1 MSGSLTLP
9 TEAQTL
15 DADERLEVLKK
26 VGLGTPM
33 TDLAVITGGRI
44 SSFEVGVGEDSIF
57 QGPPTKYRSA
67 LYMTRSATGVGSI
80 WGVYDE
86 PMFKKSAATY
96 CFDPGATNAVIRPM
110 LPTCFM
116 VVATNF
122 ISSSPKE
129 TYTDERTNVEE
140 IAYGE
145 YPQFAVSPEMQEELE
160 NNLQSRKLYMTGK
173 NYTFNSSSYERPK
186 TVDGHRDNSFKPT
199 NYSEYEYQGKKYVRV
214 KADIN
219 IGAKSNKIMLANGRI
234 CTHGDSVWLE
244 VSPVIWYVDKKSQF
258 LISKYGLLSG
268 IRFDDKEYHGKF
280 EETEIKKYMD
290 NYMANNLFLTSSL
303 KKEIPLNDEEAYSYN
318 FSSEKTNRSR

>member
-1 MSGSLTLP
+1 MKCSLTLP

-26 VGLGTPM
+26 VGLGAFM
-33 TDLAVITGGRI
+33 TDLAVITGGHI

-80 WGVYDE
+80 WGVYDD

-110 LPTCFM
+110 M
-116 VVATNF
+116 ATNF
-122 ISSSPKE
+122 ISFSPKE

-145 YPQFAVSPEMQEELE
+145 YPQFAVSPKMQEELE
-160 NNLQSRKLYMTGK
+160 NNLQSRNLYMTGK
-173 NYTFNSSSYERPK
+173 NYTFNSPSYERPK

-214 KADIN
+214 KADIY
-219 IGAKSNKIMLANGRI
+219 IVSMSNKIMLSNGMI
-234 CTHGDSVWLE
+234 CTSGDSVWLE

-268 IRFDDKEYHGKF
+268 IRFDDKKYYGKF
-280 EETEIKKYMD
+280 EETEMKKYMD

-318 FSSEKTNRSR
+318 FSSERTNRSR

>member
-1 MSGSLTLP
+1 MNGSLTLP
-9 TEAQTL
+9 TQAQTL

-33 TDLAVITGGRI
+33 TDLAVITGGYI
-44 SSFEVGVGEDSIF
+44 SSLEVGTGEFSDYL
-57 QGPPTKYRSA
+57 GPASNQHSA
-67 LYMTRSATGVGSI
+67 LYMTRSATGVGTA
-80 WGVYDE
+80 WGVYDN
-86 PMFKKSAATY
+86 PVFKTSDAF
-96 CFDPGATNAVIRPM
+96 CFDPGATKAVIRPM
-110 LPTCFM
+110 M
-116 VVATNF
+116 ATNF
-122 ISSSPKE
+122 ISFSPKE

-145 YPQFAVSPEMQEELE
+145 YPQFAVSPKMQEELE
-160 NNLQSRKLYMTGK
+160 NNLQSRNLYMTGK
-173 NYTFNSSSYERPK
+173 NYTFNSPSYERPK

-219 IGAKSNKIMLANGRI
+219 IGAKSNKIMLSSGMI
-234 CTHGDSVWLE
+234 CAHGDSVWLE

-268 IRFDDKEYHGKF
+268 IRFDDKKYYGKF
-280 EETEIKKYMD
+280 EETEMKKYMD

-318 FSSEKTNRSR
+318 FSSERTNRSR

>member
-1 MSGSLTLP
+1 MKCSLTLP
-9 TEAQTL
+9 TEDQTL
-15 DADERLEVLKK
+15 DAYERLEVLKK
-26 VGLGTPM
+26 VGLGASM
-33 TDLAVITGGRI
+33 TDLAVITCGYI
-44 SSFEVGVGEDSIF
+44 PSLEIGVGEDSIF

-67 LYMTRSATGVGSI
+67 LYMTRSATGVGSV
-80 WGVYDE
+80 WGVYVH
-86 PMFKKSAATY
+86 PVFKTGYATY
-96 CFDPGATNAVIRPM
+96 CFDPGAINEVIRPM
-110 LPTCFM
+110 M
-116 VVATNF
+116 ATNF
-122 ISSSPKE
+122 ISFSPKE

-145 YPQFAVSPEMQEELE
+145 YPQFAVSPKMQEELE

-173 NYTFNSSSYERPK
+173 NYTFNSPSYERPK

-214 KADIN
+214 KADIDF
-219 IGAKSNKIMLANGRI
+219 GAKSNKIMLSNGMI
-234 CTHGDSVWLE
+234 CTSGDSVWLE

-268 IRFDDKEYHGKF
+268 IRFDDKKYYGKF
-280 EETEIKKYMD
+280 EETEMKKYMD

-318 FSSEKTNRSR
+318 FSSERTNRSR

>member
-1 MSGSLTLP
+1 MKCSLTLP

-26 VGLGTPM
+26 VGLGASM
-33 TDLAVITGGRI
+33 TDLAVITGGYI
-44 SSFEVGVGEDSIF
+44 TSLEVGVGEDSIF

-80 WGVYDE
+80 WGVYDD

-96 CFDPGATNAVIRPM
+96 CFSPGATKAVIRPM
-110 LPTCFM
+110 M
-116 VVATNF
+116 ATNF
-122 ISSSPKE
+122 ISFFPKE

-145 YPQFAVSPEMQEELE
+145 YPQFAVSPKMQEELE
-160 NNLQSRKLYMTGK
+160 NNLQSRNLYMTGK
-173 NYTFNSSSYERPK
+173 NYTFNSPSYERPK
-186 TVDGHRDNSFKPT
+186 TVGGRRDNSFKPT

-214 KADIN
+214 KADIDF
-219 IGAKSNKIMLANGRI
+219 GAKSNKIMLSNGMI
-234 CTHGDSVWLE
+234 CTSGDSVWLE

-268 IRFDDKEYHGKF
+268 IRFDDKEYYGKF

-318 FSSEKTNRSR
+318 FSSERTNRSR

>member
-96 CFDPGATNAVIRPM
+96 CFDPGATKAVIRPM
-110 LPTCFM
+110 M
-116 VVATNF
+116 ATNF
-122 ISSSPKE
+122 ISFSPKE

-145 YPQFAVSPEMQEELE
+145 YPQFAVSPKMQEELE
-160 NNLQSRKLYMTGK
+160 NNLQSRNLYMTGK
-173 NYTFNSSSYERPK
+173 NYTFNSPSYERPN
-186 TVDGHRDNSFKPT
+186 RDNSFKPT

-219 IGAKSNKIMLANGRI
+219 IGAKSNKIMLSNGMI
-234 CTHGDSVWLE
+234 CTFGDSVWLE

-268 IRFDDKEYHGKF
+268 IRFDDKEYYGKF
-280 EETEIKKYMD
+280 EETEMKKYMD

-318 FSSEKTNRSR
+318 FSSERTNRSR

>member
-33 TDLAVITGGRI
+33 TDLAVITGGYI
-44 SSFEVGVGEDSIF
+44 SSIEVATGENSDHL
-57 QGPPTKYRSA
+57 GPPLNQHSA
-67 LYMTRSATGVGSI
+67 LYMTRSTTGVGSV
-80 WGVYDE
+80 WGVYDD
-86 PMFKKSAATY
+86 PVFKKSAATY
-96 CFDPGATNAVIRPM
+96 CFDPGATKAVIRPM
-110 LPTCFM
+110 MPTSFM

-160 NNLQSRKLYMTGK
+160 NNLQSRNLYMTGK
-173 NYTFNSSSYERPK
+173 NYTFNSPSYERPK

-214 KADIN
+214 NADIN

-268 IRFDDKEYHGKF
+268 IRFDDKKYYGKF

-290 NYMANNLFLTSSL
+290 NYMANNLVLTSSL

-318 FSSEKTNRSR
+318 FSSERTNRSR

>member
-1 MSGSLTLP
+1 MKCSLTLP
-9 TEAQTL
+9 TRAQTL

-26 VGLGTPM
+26 VGLGASM
-33 TDLAVITGGRI
+33 TDLAVITGGYI
-44 SSFEVGVGEDSIF
+44 SSLEVATGENSDHL
-57 QGPPTKYRSA
+57 GPPLNQHSA
-67 LYMTRSATGVGSI
+67 LYMTRSATGVGSV
-80 WGVYDE
+80 WGVYDD
-86 PMFKKSAATY
+86 PVFKTSDATY
-96 CFDPGATNAVIRPM
+96 CFDPGATKEVIRPM
-110 LPTCFM
+110 M
-116 VVATNF
+116 ATNF
-122 ISSSPKE
+122 ISFSPKE

-145 YPQFAVSPEMQEELE
+145 YPQFAVSPKMQEELE
-160 NNLQSRKLYMTGK
+160 NNLQSRNLYMTGK
-173 NYTFNSSSYERPK
+173 NYTFNSPSYERPK
-186 TVDGHRDNSFKPT
+186 TVGGRRDNSFKPT

-214 KADIN
+214 KADIDF
-219 IGAKSNKIMLANGRI
+219 GAKSNKIMLSNGMI
-234 CTHGDSVWLE
+234 CTSGDSVWLE

-318 FSSEKTNRSR
+318 FSSERTNRSR

>member
-33 TDLAVITGGRI
+33 TDLAVITGGHI

-80 WGVYDE
+80 WGVYDD
-86 PMFKKSAATY
+86 PMFKKSAATC
-96 CFDPGATNAVIRPM
+96 CFSPGATKAVIRPM
-110 LPTCFM
+110 M
-116 VVATNF
+116 ATNF
-122 ISSSPKE
+122 ISFSPKE

-160 NNLQSRKLYMTGK
+160 NNLQSRNLYMTGK
-173 NYTFNSSSYERPK
+173 NYTFNSPSYERPN
-186 TVDGHRDNSFKPT
+186 RDNSFKPT

-219 IGAKSNKIMLANGRI
+219 IGAKSNKIMLANGMI
-234 CTHGDSVWLE
+234 CTSGDSVWLE